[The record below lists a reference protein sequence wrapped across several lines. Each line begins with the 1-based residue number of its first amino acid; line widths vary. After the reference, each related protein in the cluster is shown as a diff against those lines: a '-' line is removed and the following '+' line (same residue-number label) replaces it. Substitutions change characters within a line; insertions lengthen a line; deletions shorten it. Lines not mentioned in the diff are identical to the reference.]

1 MSIPN
6 NIKREHILEA
16 ISEIDRDGMRD
27 GREGQR
33 YFLVENEKQ
42 YPLKYIVSI
51 ANRYANGIELDP
63 NPSNFNTYSAWNYLA
78 DLKFKLLDLQE
89 DKVTKNNGFKLIRL
103 ELHNNSLV
111 CKNSSIIYDFIDDED
126 NQDKIYS
133 TVIIGSNGTG
143 KSNLFRIIILLFKD
157 IFDNLELNPRSYGV
171 DGKYK
176 LEYSIDENVYTYS
189 NFVDIGEVKFKNIS
203 QIYRNSEP
211 IPFEEVELPSF
222 IVANSIML
230 TDKYPFIRDNDTFP
244 LYRYLGV
251 RNIAQAASTRSY
263 VRKTVEFIVSQINS
277 DVFKKGIAKTGDFLG
292 ISKSID
298 ILFYTLN
305 TPFFFRGE
313 LNIKEFENYFNDIQ
327 IKYKDNDRIPPF
339 KLNHYLSISKDEV
352 LMNKIVS
359 FCNNLYIGNKLEKKQ
374 DRSSARKIKYNIVD
388 EIDYKSLKEN
398 YTLLDN
404 LRKLGILS
412 APEINLNKGD
422 EFNLT
427 ESSSGE
433 YHFFS
438 SMIGLLATIK
448 PNSLIFI
455 DEPEISL
462 HPNWQMKYLSFLRE
476 LFSEPEFAT
485 SHIVLATHSHFIIS
499 DLVGKNSKII
509 GLKKDDIN
517 NNIIVDLP
525 KNLDTYGWSAEDVL
539 FRIFNMKSTRNHYF
553 EMAVADLLDL
563 VYTKSKDVN
572 KIDSILKELKELKIS
587 ENDPLNE
594 LIEETEQYLNN
605 DKSNN

>member
-1 MSIPN
+1 MAIPN
-6 NIKREHILEA
+6 NIEREHILAA
-16 ISEIDRDGMRD
+16 ISEISREGIRA

-33 YFLVENEKQ
+33 YFLVDDKGIN
-42 YPLKYIVSI
+42 YPLKYIISI
-51 ANRYANGIELDP
+51 ANKYANGEELDP
-63 NPSNFNTYSAWNYLA
+63 NPNNFNTYSAWNHLA
-78 DLKFKLLDLQE
+78 DLKFKLIDIQE

-103 ELHNNSLV
+103 ELYNNSLV
-111 CKNSSIIYDFIDDED
+111 CKNSSIIYDFIDDKD
-126 NQDKIYS
+126 DQDKIYS

-157 IFDNLELNPRSYGV
+157 IYDNKELNPRSYGV

-176 LEYSIDENVYTYS
+176 LEYSIDENIYTYS
-189 NFVDIGEVKFKNIS
+189 NFVDIGEVKFKNTS
-203 QIYRNSEP
+203 QIYRNSEL
-211 IPFEEVELPSF
+211 IPFEEAELPSF

-230 TDKYPFIRDNDTFP
+230 TDKYPFIRDSDTFP
-244 LYRYLGV
+244 FYKYLGV

-263 VRKTVEFIVSQINS
+263 VRKTVEFIVTQINS

-305 TPFFFRGE
+305 TPLFFRGE
-313 LNIKEFENYFNDIQ
+313 LDVKQFENYFNDIQ
-327 IKYKDNDRIPPF
+327 IKYKDSERIPPF
-339 KLNHYLSISKDEV
+339 KLNHYLSISKDEI
-352 LMNKIVS
+352 LLNKIIS
-359 FCNNLYIGNKLEKKQ
+359 FCNNLYSKNKLEKKQ

-388 EIDYKSLKEN
+388 ENDYINLKEN
-398 YTLLDN
+398 YELLDH

-422 EFNLT
+422 EYNLT

-485 SHIVLATHSHFIIS
+485 SHIILATHSHFLIS
-499 DLVGKNSKII
+499 DLRGENSKII
-509 GLKKDDIN
+509 GLKKEGNDN
-517 NNIIVDLP
+517 VIVDLP
-525 KNLDTYGWSAEDVL
+525 KDINTFGWTSEEVL
-539 FRIFNMKSTRNHYF
+539 YRIFSLRTTRNHYF
-553 EMAVADLLDL
+553 EYDITLLASL
-563 VYTKSKDVN
+563 IQEKSNDKEKIIEIIN
-572 KIDSILKELKELKIS
+572 KLKKHEFSK
-587 ENDPLNE
+587 NDPLTYLINE
-594 LIEETEQYLNN
+594 GVKLIN
-605 DKSNN
+605 